1 MPADEKEGTEA
12 SVGKWLKKIG
22 DAVKENEP
30 LVEIATDKVTVE
42 IAATANGVLGEI
54 VKNEGDAV
62 LPGDLLGKIRAGEVS
77 AATTT
82 VIPSERAARVEEP
95 AVGSSSAEG
104 LSPAVRRLLRE
115 HNLDAA
121 QVSAS
126 GNRLSIADVEKHL
139 ANPTPN
145 TREKS
150 RLQG

>member
-1 MPADEKEGTEA
+1 LSSDIEVRMPADEKEGTEA

-95 AVGSSSAEG
+95 AF
-104 LSPAVRRLLRE
+104 RRRSKKIPGAPFYGQP
-115 HNLDAA
+115 H
-121 QVSAS
+121 
-126 GNRLSIADVEKHL
+126 R
-139 ANPTPN
+139 P
-145 TREKS
+145 
-150 RLQG
+150 